1 MTEPQMTEPQMQAK
15 PQSWMQGLRWLIGAA
30 AAAALL
36 LWIDRTVGW
45 TAIWQPWQHM
55 ALGTLMLALLTQL
68 LSYGLRAA
76 RLAQLEPEIG
86 WRGLPRCLALVLV
99 HNLFNLL
106 LPMRSGEASFP
117 LLMRREFGADPVR
130 ASGLLLWLRICDLHV
145 LASLA
150 LLAAA
155 FSGAAQTLAGGL
167 GLLLL
172 GAAALAPLPLLFAA
186 APLSRRL
193 RGESR
198 AMVLLRRILAGL
210 PAQPHYWGLSLGWT
224 WLSWSLKLAG
234 LGALLAGFAQC
245 SFALG
250 ALGAIGGDLSSV
262 LPIHAPAGLGTY
274 EAGAA
279 ALAHAFGGEL
289 ALAPLFNLHLF
300 LLGVAL
306 AAGAVAAAALAML
319 PGRHGAGH
327 RAP

>member
-1 MTEPQMTEPQMQAK
+1 MTETQARRRRWTQ
-15 PQSWMQGLRWLIGAA
+15 PLRWLIGAA

-36 LWIDRTVGW
+36 LWIDRTIGW
-45 TAIWQPWQHM
+45 SAIWQPWRNM
-55 ALGTLMLALLTQL
+55 ALGTLLLALFTQL

-117 LLMRREFGADPVR
+117 LLMRREFGADPAR

-150 LLAAA
+150 LLAAGA
-155 FSGAAQTLAGGL
+155 SGAGHSLAGGV

-172 GAAALAPLPLLFAA
+172 AGAALAPLPLLFAA
-186 APLSRRL
+186 APMSRLL
-193 RGESR
+193 RGEAGWVS
-198 AMVLLRRILAGL
+198 VLRGVLAGL
-210 PAQPHYWGLSLGWT
+210 PSQPHYWGLSLAWT

-234 LGALLAGFAQC
+234 LGALLAAFAPT
-245 SFALG
+245 SLAMG

-279 ALAHAFGGEL
+279 ALTRAFGGEL

-306 AAGAVAAAALAML
+306 GAGALAAAALAL
-319 PGRHGAGH
+319 NPR
-327 RAP
+327 RRQRETPAP